1 MVRLARGRDR
11 VRSVVVLIVALT
23 LVAVAAAGPAAAVA
37 DAAPKK
43 CRAGYKLQKK
53 RGQLR
58 CVKRPK
64 EPEPKKDAVYPSS
77 IELIVAKLERGRFG
91 ATGFMRFSGQ
101 VTGTAY
107 GHWVFS
113 NGIATVRHPFSLRVT
128 RTDYTPFTIGWP
140 IETHINGRVVTA
152 TLVIGRTRS
161 NTMTL

>member
-1 MVRLARGRDR
+1 MVSLARGHGR
-11 VRSVVVLIVALT
+11 VRSVVVLIVSLA
-23 LVAVAAAGPAAAVA
+23 LVAGVAAGPATAGA

-53 RGQLR
+53 RGKLR

-64 EPEPKKDAVYPSS
+64 EPETPKDAVYPSE
-77 IELIVAKLERGRFG
+77 IVLIVAKLEKGRFG
-91 ATGFMRFSGQ
+91 ATGYMRFSAP

-107 GHWVFS
+107 GHWVVS
-113 NGIATVRHPFSLRVT
+113 NGIASVKHPFRLRIT
-128 RTDYTPFTIGWP
+128 NTDYTPFTIGYP
-140 IETHINGRVVTA
+140 IETQINGRTVTL

>member
-1 MVRLARGRDR
+1 MVRLARGRGR
-11 VRSVVVLIVALT
+11 ARSVVVLIVSLALVT
-23 LVAVAAAGPAAAVA
+23 GAAAGPATAVA

-43 CRAGYKLQKK
+43 CRGGYKLQKK
-53 RGQLR
+53 RGKLR

-64 EPEPKKDAVYPSS
+64 RPETPKDAVYPAS
-77 IELIVAKLERGRFG
+77 IELIVAKLDKGKFS
-91 ATGFMRFSGQ
+91 ATGFMRFSSQ
-101 VTGTAY
+101 VTGMAY